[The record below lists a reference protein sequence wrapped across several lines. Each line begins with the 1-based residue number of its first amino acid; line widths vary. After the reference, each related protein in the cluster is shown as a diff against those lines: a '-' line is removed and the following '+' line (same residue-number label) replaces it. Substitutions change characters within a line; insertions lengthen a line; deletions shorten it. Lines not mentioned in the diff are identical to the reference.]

1 MIDGIFLFYRAE
13 IRMDTDYGR
22 NISVAKFKYRT
33 VLMVLVGFLLLVK
46 KTQNMERVKIYSV
59 FLIIFLVV
67 SLFSCKDEGIRQRK
81 ISGKA
86 GELIIV
92 VPKETWNGEAGEA
105 MKKVLMQP
113 QIGLPQNEPL
123 FSAINIPPAAF
134 KDIFKTH
141 RNIINV
147 YISPTLDSARVEFK
161 ENVWAWPQAV
171 INVHAKSTNEFI
183 DLFNSHSD
191 RVLAFLLKAER
202 DRLQQNY
209 ARYNDKKVKT
219 VLREKFDIAF
229 SVPTGFNVAVNKKDF
244 LWVRYDTPEIT
255 QGIAVYTFP
264 YKSDSTFTPAY
275 LLNKRD
281 SVLKEHIAG
290 PLAGSYMSTEHQV
303 TPSFKILRFKKNYAA
318 EMRGLWKT
326 EKDFMGG
333 PFISLAVLDIANNRV
348 IVLDG
353 FVYAPRFD
361 KRNYLRQVEAMI
373 YSLELADQAKNDKIN
388 SEIQMGN

>member
-1 MIDGIFLFYRAE
+1 MA
-13 IRMDTDYGR
+13 
-22 NISVAKFKYRT
+22 
-33 VLMVLVGFLLLVK
+33 
-46 KTQNMERVKIYSV
+46 RVKIFSV
-59 FLIIFLVV
+59 LSIILFTF
-67 SLFSCKDEGIRQRK
+67 SLFSCKDDTVTRRK

-92 VPKETWNGEAGEA
+92 VPKETWNGRAGEA

-134 KDIFKTH
+134 KEIFKTH

-161 ENVWAWPQAV
+161 EDVWAWPQAV
-171 INVHAKSTNEFI
+171 VNIHAKSTDEFI
-183 DLFNSHSD
+183 ELFNAHSD
-191 RVLAFLLKAER
+191 RVLAFMLKAER
-202 DRLQQNY
+202 DRLQLNY
-209 ARYNDKKVKT
+209 AKYNDKKIKAI
-219 VLREKFDIAF
+219 LREKFDIAF
-229 SVPTGFNVAVNKKDF
+229 SVPTGFNVAVNKENF

-255 QGIAVYTFP
+255 QGIAVYSFP
-264 YKSDSTFTPAY
+264 YKSDSTFTADY
-275 LLNKRD
+275 LLNIRD

-303 TPSFKILRFKKNYAA
+303 PPFFKIMRYKKNYAA

-333 PFISLAVLDIANNRV
+333 PFINLTVLDIANNRV